1 VGFDFGGGVAPLFAD
16 DFGNF
21 GVGEAGVLG
30 DDGGLVVLAI
40 EDEGWRLSVKDR
52 LVL

>member
-1 VGFDFGGGVAPLFAD
+1 MGFDFGGGVAPLFAD